1 MYFFSF
7 FYVILFLKFI
17 QFYLLLS
24 HFWLFVTPW
33 TAACQ
38 ASLSFTISQSLF
50 KCPLSHWCYLTILSS
65 VVHFSSCPQSFS
77 ASRSFP
83 VSQFFASGGQIT
95 EAPASASFLPMNIH
109 GWFPL
114 GSTGLISIQSKGL
127 SRYVPNYN
135 FLYTYFLF
143 CLSKKWKR
151 ERRKIP
157 RYITWFSK
165 ITT

>member
-7 FYVILFLKFI
+7 LYVVLFLKFI

-65 VVHFSSCPQSFS
+65 VVPFSSCPQSFS
-77 ASRSFP
+77 ASGSFP

-95 EAPASASFLPMNIH
+95 EAPASASVLPMNIQ

-135 FLYTYFLF
+135 FLYTYFFF
-143 CLSKKWKR
+143 CLSKKWKI

-165 ITT
+165 IT